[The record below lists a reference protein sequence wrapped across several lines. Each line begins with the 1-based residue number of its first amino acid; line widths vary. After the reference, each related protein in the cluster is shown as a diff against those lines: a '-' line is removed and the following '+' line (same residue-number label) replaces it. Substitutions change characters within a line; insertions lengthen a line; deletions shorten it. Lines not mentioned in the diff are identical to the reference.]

1 MKDNK
6 GLDMDSSRQLLLG
19 TTVFIGGGILL
30 LSLVKQMDAPKDA
43 DIDNAIKV
51 EQVSTAVKT
60 DQDPLTADLE
70 TEERI
75 LAQKRLEREK
85 KMAQLD
91 QKTRE
96 FLTEQE
102 KAEALAMQKA
112 RLENEQYRSGAAEP
126 VVDEMPES
134 EETSKA
140 ATPVT
145 RPVVTARPVEQ
156 TVTPVSSTQQ
166 MQARNETQTQATQ
179 SKPEP
184 KPQAEVASS
193 KAPTSTQKHTVQRG
207 EGLIKLSRQYNVPVE
222 AISQANKLS
231 KSSTIRVGQ
240 EITIPSQSQIDRLV
254 RDYNASNASQ
264 SKPQQTKAAETK
276 PAAST
281 NKAPTSQQG
290 YEVKPGDGLIKLAR
304 QYNVPV
310 EALAQ
315 ANNMSTNSSLRVGQN
330 ITIPSRKQVER
341 LQREA
346 EQKRAAEQNK
356 REAQQRLAE
365 ARRKAASGEAK
376 GTFGVQV
383 ALADSQQKAD
393 EIVKEL
399 RAAGYPASTS
409 NTSKGV
415 RVIVGPEKGKEAAL
429 ALKDKINADPKANV
443 NNAWVLYWR

>member
-1 MKDNK
+1 M
-6 GLDMDSSRQLLLG
+6 GSSRQLLLG
-19 TTVFIGGGILL
+19 TGVFLGGGILL
-30 LSLVKQMDAPKDA
+30 LSLVKQMDAPKDSA
-43 DIDNAIKV
+43 ADNAIKV
-51 EQVSTAVKT
+51 EQVSSAVKS

-70 TEERI
+70 TEKRL

-126 VVDEMPES
+126 VVDEMPKS
-134 EETSKA
+134 EETSKVV
-140 ATPVT
+140 TPVT

-156 TVTPVSSTQQ
+156 SVTPVTTTQP
-166 MQARNETQTQATQ
+166 MQARNETQATA

-184 KPQAEVASS
+184 KPQAEVVSS
-193 KAPTSTQKHTVQRG
+193 KAPSSTQKHTVQRG

-222 AISQANKLS
+222 AISQANKIS
-231 KSSTIRVGQ
+231 KGSTIRVGQ

-254 RDYNASNASQ
+254 RDYNASNNVQ

-276 PAAST
+276 PASST

-290 YEVKPGDGLIKLAR
+290 YQVKAGDGLIKLAR

-310 EALAQ
+310 EALAE

-346 EQKRAAEQNK
+346 EQKKAAEQNK

-383 ALADSQQKAD
+383 ALADNQQKAD
-393 EIVKEL
+393 AIVKEL

-409 NTSKGV
+409 NTSRGV

-429 ALKDKINADPKANV
+429 ALKDKINADPKTNV

>member
-1 MKDNK
+1 M
-6 GLDMDSSRQLLLG
+6 GSSRQLLLG
-19 TTVFIGGGILL
+19 TGVFIGGGVLL
-30 LSLVKQMDAPKDA
+30 LSLVKQMDAPKEA

-51 EQVSTAVKT
+51 EQVSSAVKT
-60 DQDPLTADLE
+60 DQEPLTADLE

-96 FLTEQE
+96 FLSEQE

-112 RLENEQYRSGAAEP
+112 RLENEQYRSSAAEP
-126 VVDEMPES
+126 VVDEMPKS
-134 EETSKA
+134 EETAKA

-145 RPVVTARPVEQ
+145 RPVVTARTVENPA
-156 TVTPVSSTQQ
+156 TNTQQ
-166 MQARNETQTQATQ
+166 TQAGNETQAET
-179 SKPEP
+179 KKP
-184 KPQAEVASS
+184 KPQAEVTAA
-193 KAPTSTQKHTVQRG
+193 KAPSSTQKHTVQRG

-231 KSSTIRVGQ
+231 KNSTIRVGQ

-254 RDYNASNASQ
+254 RDYNASNSTP
-264 SKPQQTKAAETK
+264 SKPQQTKAAPT
-276 PAAST
+276 S
-281 NKAPTSQQG
+281 NSAPTSQQQ
-290 YEVKPGDGLIKLAR
+290 YQVKAGDGLIKLSR

-310 EALAQ
+310 EALAA

-330 ITIPSRKQVER
+330 ITIPSRKQVQR

-346 EQKRAAEQNK
+346 EQKKAAEQSK
-356 REAQQRLAE
+356 REAQQRLVE

-383 ALADSQQKAD
+383 ALADNQQKAD
-393 EIVKEL
+393 AIVKEL
-399 RAAGYPASTS
+399 RAAGYSASTS

-429 ALKDKINADPKANV
+429 ALKDKINADPKTNV

>member
-1 MKDNK
+1 M
-6 GLDMDSSRQLLLG
+6 GSSRQLLLG
-19 TTVFIGGGILL
+19 TGVFIGGGVLL
-30 LSLVKQMDAPKDA
+30 LSLVKQMDAPKEA

-51 EQVSTAVKT
+51 EQVSSAVKT
-60 DQDPLTADLE
+60 DQEPLTADLE

-96 FLTEQE
+96 FLSEQE

-112 RLENEQYRSGAAEP
+112 RLENEQYRSSAAEP
-126 VVDEMPES
+126 VVDEMPKS
-134 EETSKA
+134 EETAKA

-145 RPVVTARPVEQ
+145 RPVVTARTAE
-156 TVTPVSSTQQ
+156 TPATNTQQ
-166 MQARNETQTQATQ
+166 TQAGNETQAET
-179 SKPEP
+179 KKP
-184 KPQAEVASS
+184 KPQAEVTAA
-193 KAPTSTQKHTVQRG
+193 KAPSSTQKHTVQRG

-231 KSSTIRVGQ
+231 KNSTIRVGQ

-254 RDYNASNASQ
+254 RDYNASNSNP
-264 SKPQQTKAAETK
+264 SKPQQTKAAPT
-276 PAAST
+276 S
-281 NKAPTSQQG
+281 NSAPTSQQQ
-290 YEVKPGDGLIKLAR
+290 YQVKAGDGLIKLSR

-310 EALAQ
+310 EALAA

-330 ITIPSRKQVER
+330 ITIPSRKQVQR

-346 EQKRAAEQNK
+346 EQKKAAEQSK
-356 REAQQRLAE
+356 REAQQRLVE

-383 ALADSQQKAD
+383 ALADNQQKAD
-393 EIVKEL
+393 AIVKEL
-399 RAAGYPASTS
+399 RAAGYSASTS

-429 ALKDKINADPKANV
+429 ALKDKINADPKTNV

>member
-1 MKDNK
+1 M
-6 GLDMDSSRQLLLG
+6 GSSRQLLLG
-19 TTVFIGGGILL
+19 TGVFLGGGILL
-30 LSLVKQMDAPKDA
+30 LSLVKQMDAPKDSVA
-43 DIDNAIKV
+43 DNAIKV
-51 EQVSTAVKT
+51 EQVSSAVKS

-70 TEERI
+70 TEKRL

-126 VVDEMPES
+126 VVDEMPNS
-134 EETSKA
+134 EETSKVV
-140 ATPVT
+140 TPVT

-156 TVTPVSSTQQ
+156 SVTPVTTTQP
-166 MQARNETQTQATQ
+166 MQARNETQAAA

-193 KAPTSTQKHTVQRG
+193 KAPSSTQKHTVQRG

-222 AISQANKLS
+222 AISQANKIS
-231 KSSTIRVGQ
+231 KGSTIRVGQ
-240 EITIPSQSQIDRLV
+240 EIAIPSKSQIDRLV
-254 RDYNASNASQ
+254 RDYNASNNVQ
-264 SKPQQTKAAETK
+264 SKPQQTQQTKAAETK
-276 PAAST
+276 PASST

-290 YEVKPGDGLIKLAR
+290 YQVKAGDGLIKLAR

-310 EALAQ
+310 EALAE

-346 EQKRAAEQNK
+346 EQKKAAEQNK

-383 ALADSQQKAD
+383 ALADNQQKAD
-393 EIVKEL
+393 AIVKEL

-409 NTSKGV
+409 NTSRGV

-429 ALKDKINADPKANV
+429 ALKDKINADPKTNV

>member
-1 MKDNK
+1 MN
-6 GLDMDSSRQLLLG
+6 SSRQLLLG
-19 TTVFIGGGILL
+19 TSVFIGGGILL
-30 LSLVKQMDAPKDA
+30 LSLVKQMDAPKGA

-126 VVDEMPES
+126 VVDEMPKS
-134 EETSKA
+134 QETSKA
-140 ATPVT
+140 VTPVT

-156 TVTPVSSTQQ
+156 SVTPVTSTQP
-166 MQARNETQTQATQ
+166 MQARNETQAETKK

-184 KPQAEVASS
+184 KPQAEVVSS
-193 KAPTSTQKHTVQRG
+193 KAPSSTQKHTVQRG

-231 KSSTIRVGQ
+231 KGSTIRVGQ

-254 RDYNASNASQ
+254 RDYNASNGSQ

-276 PAAST
+276 PASAT

-290 YEVKPGDGLIKLAR
+290 YEVKAGDGLIKLAR

-310 EALAQ
+310 EALAE

-346 EQKRAAEQNK
+346 EQKKAAEQNK

-383 ALADSQQKAD
+383 ALADNQQKAD
-393 EIVKEL
+393 AIVKEL

-409 NTSKGV
+409 NTSRGV

-429 ALKDKINADPKANV
+429 ALKDKINADPKTNV

>member
-1 MKDNK
+1 
-6 GLDMDSSRQLLLG
+6 MDSSRQLLLG
-19 TTVFIGGGILL
+19 AGVFIGGGILL
-30 LSLVKQMDAPKDA
+30 LSLVKQMDHPKDQS
-43 DIDNAIKV
+43 IDNVPKV
-51 EQVSTAVKT
+51 EQVSTAGKS

-70 TEERI
+70 TEQRI

-96 FLTEQE
+96 FLSEQE

-126 VVDEMPES
+126 VVDTMPES
-134 EETSKA
+134 QEANKTA
-140 ATPVT
+140 VPVT

-156 TVTPVSSTQQ
+156 TSSSGTANQIQAQKQTQTTQQ
-166 MQARNETQTQATQ
+166 KPD
-179 SKPEP
+179 SKSEP
-184 KPQAEVASS
+184 KPKAEVAST
-193 KAPTSTQKHTVQRG
+193 KASSSTQKHTVQRG

-222 AISQANKLS
+222 AISQANNLS
-231 KSSTIRVGQ
+231 KGATIRVGQ
-240 EITIPSQSQIDRLV
+240 QITIPSSGQIDRLV
-254 RDYNASNASQ
+254 REYNAKSGSQTKSQ
-264 SKPQQTKAAETK
+264 SAQTAVTK
-276 PAAST
+276 PAATTS
-281 NKAPTSQQG
+281 KGPTSQQG
-290 YEVKPGDGLIKLAR
+290 YQVKAGDGLIKLAR

-315 ANNMSTNSSLRVGQN
+315 ANNMSTNSSLKVGQN

-346 EQKRAAEQNK
+346 EQKKAAEQNK

-383 ALADSQQKAD
+383 ALADNQQKAD
-393 EIVKEL
+393 AIVKEL
-399 RAAGYPASTS
+399 RAAGYRASTS
-409 NTSKGV
+409 TTSKGV

>member
-1 MKDNK
+1 M
-6 GLDMDSSRQLLLG
+6 GSSRQLLLG
-19 TTVFIGGGILL
+19 TGVFIGGGVLL
-30 LSLVKQMDAPKDA
+30 LSLVKQMDAPKEA

-51 EQVSTAVKT
+51 EQVSSAVKT
-60 DQDPLTADLE
+60 DQEPLTADLE

-96 FLTEQE
+96 FLSEQE

-112 RLENEQYRSGAAEP
+112 RLENEQYRSSAAEP
-126 VVDEMPES
+126 VVDEMPKS
-134 EETSKA
+134 EETAKA

-145 RPVVTARPVEQ
+145 RPVVTARTVENPA
-156 TVTPVSSTQQ
+156 TNTQQ
-166 MQARNETQTQATQ
+166 TQAGNETQAET
-179 SKPEP
+179 KKP
-184 KPQAEVASS
+184 KPQAEVTAA
-193 KAPTSTQKHTVQRG
+193 KAPSSTQKHTVQRG

-231 KSSTIRVGQ
+231 KNSTIRVGQ

-254 RDYNASNASQ
+254 RDYNASNSNP
-264 SKPQQTKAAETK
+264 SKPQQTKAAPT
-276 PAAST
+276 S
-281 NKAPTSQQG
+281 NSAPTSQQQ
-290 YEVKPGDGLIKLAR
+290 YQVKAGDGLIKLSR

-310 EALAQ
+310 EALAA

-330 ITIPSRKQVER
+330 ITIPSRKQVQR

-346 EQKRAAEQNK
+346 EQKKAAEQSK
-356 REAQQRLAE
+356 REAQQRLVE

-383 ALADSQQKAD
+383 ALADNQQKAD
-393 EIVKEL
+393 AIVKEL
-399 RAAGYPASTS
+399 RAAGYSASTS

-429 ALKDKINADPKANV
+429 ALKDKINADPKTNV

>member
-1 MKDNK
+1 M
-6 GLDMDSSRQLLLG
+6 GSSRQLLLG
-19 TTVFIGGGILL
+19 TGVFLGGGILL
-30 LSLVKQMDAPKDA
+30 LSLVKQMDAPKDSA
-43 DIDNAIKV
+43 ADNAIKV
-51 EQVSTAVKT
+51 EQVSSAVKS

-70 TEERI
+70 TEKRL

-126 VVDEMPES
+126 VVDEMPNS
-134 EETSKA
+134 EETSKVV
-140 ATPVT
+140 TPVT

-156 TVTPVSSTQQ
+156 SVTPVTTTQP
-166 MQARNETQTQATQ
+166 MQARNETQAAA

-193 KAPTSTQKHTVQRG
+193 KAPSSTQKHTVQRG

-222 AISQANKLS
+222 AISQANKIS
-231 KSSTIRVGQ
+231 KGSTIRVGQ
-240 EITIPSQSQIDRLV
+240 EITIPSKSQIDRLV
-254 RDYNASNASQ
+254 RDYNASNNVQ

-276 PAAST
+276 PASSI
-281 NKAPTSQQG
+281 NKAQTSQQG
-290 YEVKPGDGLIKLAR
+290 YQVKAGDGLIKLAR

-310 EALAQ
+310 EALAE

-346 EQKRAAEQNK
+346 EQKKAAEQNK

-376 GTFGVQV
+376 ATFGVQV
-383 ALADSQQKAD
+383 ALADNQQKAD
-393 EIVKEL
+393 AIVKEL

-409 NTSKGV
+409 NTSRGV

-429 ALKDKINADPKANV
+429 ALKDKINADPKTNV

>member
-1 MKDNK
+1 
-6 GLDMDSSRQLLLG
+6 MDSSRQLLLG
-19 TTVFIGGGILL
+19 TGVFIGGGILL
-30 LSLVKQMDAPKDA
+30 LSMVKQMDAPKDTA
-43 DIDNAIKV
+43 ADNAIKV
-51 EQVSTAVKT
+51 EQVSSAVKS

-70 TEERI
+70 TEERL

-102 KAEALAMQKA
+102 RAEALAMQKA

-126 VVDEMPES
+126 VVDEVPKDQV
-134 EETSKA
+134 TSKVA
-140 ATPVT
+140 VPVT
-145 RPVVTARPVEQ
+145 KPVVTARPVEQ
-156 TVTPVSSTQQ
+156 VATPVTGTQV
-166 MQARNETQTQATQ
+166 QARTEAQPVKEAVKA
-179 SKPEP
+179 KPEP
-184 KPQAEVASS
+184 KPQAETASKASS
-193 KAPTSTQKHTVQRG
+193 STQKHTVRSG

-222 AISQANKLS
+222 AIVQANKLS
-231 KSSTIRVGQ
+231 KGAHIRVGQ
-240 EITIPSQSQIDRLV
+240 ELTIASRSQVDRLV
-254 RDYNASNASQ
+254 RDYNASSGNQQKA
-264 SKPQQTKAAETK
+264 QQTQAAASK
-276 PAAST
+276 PAASAS
-281 NKAPTSQQG
+281 KAPTSQQG
-290 YEVKPGDGLIKLAR
+290 HQVKSGDGLIKLAR

-346 EQKRAAEQNK
+346 EQKKAAVAKKQD
-356 REAQQRLAE
+356 AQKRLAE
-365 ARRKAASGEAK
+365 ARRKAANGEAK

-393 EIVKEL
+393 AIVKEL
-399 RAAGYPASTS
+399 RAAGYPATTS

-415 RVIVGPEKGKEAAL
+415 RVVVGPEKGKEAAL
-429 ALKDKINADPKANV
+429 ALKDKINADPNADV

>member
-1 MKDNK
+1 MN
-6 GLDMDSSRQLLLG
+6 SSRQLLLG
-19 TTVFIGGGILL
+19 TSVFIGGGILL
-30 LSLVKQMDAPKDA
+30 LSLVKQMDAPKGA

-126 VVDEMPES
+126 VVDEMPKS
-134 EETSKA
+134 QETSKVV
-140 ATPVT
+140 TPVT

-156 TVTPVSSTQQ
+156 SVTPVTSTQP
-166 MQARNETQTQATQ
+166 MQARNETQAETKK

-184 KPQAEVASS
+184 KPQAEVVSS
-193 KAPTSTQKHTVQRG
+193 KAPSSTQKHTVQRG

-231 KSSTIRVGQ
+231 KGSTIRVGQ

-254 RDYNASNASQ
+254 RDYNASNGSQ
-264 SKPQQTKAAETK
+264 SKSQQTKAAETK
-276 PAAST
+276 PANAT

-290 YEVKPGDGLIKLAR
+290 YEVKAGDGLIKLAR

-310 EALAQ
+310 EALAE

-346 EQKRAAEQNK
+346 EQKKAAEQNK

-365 ARRKAASGEAK
+365 ARRKASSGEAK

-383 ALADSQQKAD
+383 ALADNQQKAD
-393 EIVKEL
+393 AIVKEL

-429 ALKDKINADPKANV
+429 ALKDKINADPKTNV